1 MSTEVAAQLLLAEIF
16 MQDFQRREDGT
27 PTKIWGKRFEDKKEK
42 LPENVAL
49 CHSEGG
55 VGDTSQLGWAADL

>member
-16 MQDFQRREDGT
+16 MEERGRHTHQDLRIKKE
-27 PTKIWGKRFEDKKEK
+27 KKEKKEK
-42 LPENVAL
+42 LPEHVAL

-55 VGDTSQLGWAADL
+55 VGDTSQLGRAADL

>member
-16 MQDFQRREDGT
+16 MEDFHERGRQTHQDL
-27 PTKIWGKRFEDKKEK
+27 IKKEK

-55 VGDTSQLGWAADL
+55 VGDTSQLGRAADL

>member
-16 MQDFQRREDGT
+16 MEERGRPTHQDLR
-27 PTKIWGKRFEDKKEK
+27 IKKEK
-42 LPENVAL
+42 LPEHVAL